1 MVNDLDY
8 EDIEFPFSGK
18 DFGKIEKKDSICI
31 NVFCNENN
39 LV

>member
-18 DFGKIEKKDSICI
+18 DFGKIEKKFSLICSNI
-31 NVFCNENN
+31 E
-39 LV
+39 